1 MDETTRYF
9 PVTFE
14 TITEDSAEQGDAA
27 DRGYLDW
34 AGHRT
39 TDCSRSLSWDF
50 RSLVDALH
58 GHKPE
63 GDGGDPPRWL
73 TFTAGNDDLIIPSG
87 VWSFVDSATEI
98 GAEVSIHR
106 PDWITEASWRRVCRC
121 LGWEPWS
128 EMWAR
133 VGPAV
138 ERAEAA
144 RLAALA
150 TVSAGGAA

>member
-1 MDETTRYF
+1 MEEPTRYF

-14 TITEDSAEQGDAA
+14 TITDDSAEHGDSA

-39 TDCSRSLSWDF
+39 TDCTRSLSWDF
-50 RSLVDALH
+50 RSLAEALH

-63 GDGGDPPRWL
+63 GDGGDPPSWL
-73 TFTAGNDDLIIPSG
+73 TFTAGSDDLIIPSG
-87 VWSFVDSATEI
+87 VWSFVDTDAEI
-98 GAEVSIHR
+98 GAAVSIHR

-121 LGWEPWS
+121 LGWEPWA

-150 TVSAGGAA
+150 TLSAEVAA